1 MLSCLHVFCESCID
15 QAAEEDKND
24 SLTGVSSVECPEC
37 KQLTLMSGKAS
48 SLHADY
54 VLTNILDLSV
64 MEPGSLQ
71 CTSCKSAEVAISRCN
86 DCANFL
92 CACCDNAHKYMRCF
106 ENHRVVILEE
116 LRKSDEKLAIH
127 KPIFCTVHPSE
138 NLKHYCFKCQTPIC
152 NDCLIGEHK
161 GSEHHSESVD
171 EAEKRMRN
179 DIEDLITNAKC
190 KIFDCDEASL
200 SLGNALT
207 ELQTQHDTARNQI
220 NETYKRLRKFL
231 DDCRD
236 GSLKDL
242 EQLHSERELKIMD
255 LLHTVENSVE
265 KTEAACKFTN
275 KVLQSANAT
284 EFLCLKR
291 LISTQLFNLLSNSPK
306 VNVNFSL
313 AFVSKAEK
321 LEQLVQEAF
330 GRFRT
335 ESSPPSPKESTPP
348 PTLPG
353 LPPSLNKSNIP
364 LNSSQGAL
372 TGSVTASSPISLP
385 TSMQSSF
392 DGDMSALSTNFIL
405 PPNPLTP
412 DAMPATQPSL
422 GNSLTSA
429 SAPSAAP
436 PGGNM
441 PGMTSIA
448 EYNLHRLANL
458 VESSDMP
465 DGIVPQPNPSPAPQF
480 TLADLISNHGA
491 FSNNLQAL
499 CKLSGYNGSDLSS
512 NSMLSHQSDSV
523 SMLNDFSM
531 NSATSPINSIGE
543 NMGGLNLAPGNV
555 GITGRAKATPMHI
568 RFKFGS
574 LGPSRVQF
582 NSPHGFCLGVDEEII
597 VADTNNHRI
606 EVFEKDGTF
615 KMQFGV
621 PGKEEGQLWYPR
633 KVAVMRSNSK
643 FVVCDRG
650 NERSRMQ
657 IFTKNGHFIKKIAIR
672 YDAISVPPERLISNR
687 NSHPQLH

>member
-1 MLSCLHVFCESCID
+1 MSCLHVFCESCID
-15 QAAEEDKND
+15 QTIENDKND
-24 SLTGVSSVECPEC
+24 VVSGVSSINCPEC
-37 KQLTLMSGKAS
+37 KQITILSGNAS

-54 VLTNILDLSV
+54 VLTNVLDLSA

-71 CTSCKSAEVAISRCN
+71 CTSCKSGENAISRCN
-86 DCANFL
+86 ECANFL

-106 ENHRVVILEE
+106 ENHHVVMLDE
-116 LRKSDEKLAIH
+116 LRDSDDKISIH
-127 KPIFCTVHPSE
+127 KPIFCTIHSSE
-138 NLKHYCFKCQTPIC
+138 NLKYYCFKCQIPIC
-152 NDCLIGEHK
+152 NECAFGDHK
-161 GSEHHSESVD
+161 GSEHHYELVG

-179 DIEDLITNAKC
+179 DIEDLITHAKC
-190 KIFDCDEASL
+190 KLNDCDEASL

-207 ELQTQHDTARNQI
+207 ELQTQHDTARNEI
-220 NETYKRLRKFL
+220 NEIYKRLKKYL

-236 GSLKDL
+236 DSLKEL
-242 EQLHSERELKIMD
+242 EKLHSDRELKIMD

-265 KTEAACKFTN
+265 KSETAFKFTN
-275 KVLQSANAT
+275 KILQSANPT

-291 LISTQLFNLLSNSPK
+291 LISTQFFNLISNTPK
-306 VNVNFSL
+306 VDVNFSL
-313 AFVSKAEK
+313 EFLSKPDK
-321 LEQLVQEAF
+321 LEQLTKDAF
-330 GRFRT
+330 GKFRT
-335 ESSPPSPKESTPP
+335 ESTPPSPKESTPP

-353 LPPSLNKSNIP
+353 LPPALNKSNIP

-392 DGDMSALSTNFIL
+392 DGDMSGLSTNFIL
-405 PPNPLTP
+405 PQQQLTP
-412 DAMPATQPSL
+412 EALSSSTQSNLNNPIVNVSVPS
-422 GNSLTSA
+422 TV
-429 SAPSAAP
+429 P
-436 PGGNM
+436 PTGGNM
-441 PGMTSIA
+441 PVMSSIA

-458 VESSDMP
+458 ADSNDMP
-465 DGIVPQPNPSPAPQF
+465 DGIVAQPNASPAPQF

-499 CKLSGYNGSDLSS
+499 CKLSGYNGSDLTPNSMMS
-512 NSMLSHQSDSV
+512 HPSDGGVSMLSDY
-523 SMLNDFSM
+523 SM
-531 NSATSPINSIGE
+531 NSATSSITE
-543 NMGGLNLAPGNV
+543 NLGGLNLNPGNI

-672 YDAISVPPERLISNR
+672 
-687 NSHPQLH
+687 

>member
-15 QAAEEDKND
+15 SIIAEEKNEM
-24 SLTGVSSVECPEC
+24 VSAVSTIDCPEC
-37 KQLTLMSGKAS
+37 KQVTVVSGTAA

-54 VLTNILDLSV
+54 VYTNILDLSV
-64 MEPGSLQ
+64 IEPGSLQ

-106 ENHRVVILEE
+106 ENHCVVVLDE
-116 LRKSDEKLAIH
+116 LRVSDEKFAIH
-127 KPIFCTVHPSE
+127 KPLFCKIHPSE
-138 NLKHYCFKCQTPIC
+138 NLKYYCFKCQIPVC
-152 NDCLIGEHK
+152 NDCVTGDHK
-161 GSEHHSESVD
+161 GSEHHYELIG

-179 DIEDLITNAKC
+179 DIEDLMTNAKC
-190 KIFDCDEASL
+190 KISYCDDASFT
-200 SLGNALT
+200 LGNALT
-207 ELQTQHDTARNQI
+207 ELQQQHDTAHNQI
-220 NETYKRLRKFL
+220 AETYKRLKKCL

-236 GSLKDL
+236 HSLKELDK
-242 EQLHSERELKIMD
+242 LHSERELKVMD
-255 LLHTVENSVE
+255 LMQTVENSIE
-265 KTEAACKFTN
+265 KTETACKFTN
-275 KVLQSANAT
+275 KVLQSANGA

-291 LISTQLFNLLSNSPK
+291 LISTQFFNLISNTPK
-306 VNVNFSL
+306 IDVNFAL
-313 AFVSKAEK
+313 EFTSKPEK
-321 LEQLVQEAF
+321 IEQAIQDSF
-330 GRFRT
+330 GKFRT

-353 LPPSLNKSNIP
+353 MPPALTKSNIP
-364 LNSSQGAL
+364 MNSSQGAL

-392 DGDMSALSTNFIL
+392 DGDMSALNSNFIIPSNAIVSEAMPTTQANL
-405 PPNPLTP
+405 PPTHNPI
-412 DAMPATQPSL
+412 ANVSVPSV
-422 GNSLTSA
+422 G
-429 SAPSAAP
+429 APSNP
-436 PGGNM
+436 PNM
-441 PGMTSIA
+441 PVMSSIA

-458 VESSDMP
+458 AESTDMP
-465 DGIVPQPNPSPAPQF
+465 DGIVPPTNPSPAPQF

-499 CKLSGYNGSDLSS
+499 CKLGGYNSNDLTANSVVGHS
-512 NSMLSHQSDSV
+512 NDRV
-523 SMLNDFSM
+523 SMMSDYSM
-531 NSATSPINSIGE
+531 ASSTSPVGTINSIADSI
-543 NMGGLNLAPGNV
+543 NGLNGLAGNNLS
-555 GITGRAKATPMHI
+555 ITGRAKAQPMHI
-568 RFKFGS
+568 RYKFGS

-672 YDAISVPPERLISNR
+672 
-687 NSHPQLH
+687 